1 MKEKEIT
8 LTVTD
13 AARGFSDL
21 INRVRYRGESATLTK
36 NGRVV
41 ARIIPTGRPHSI
53 TAGELAKLWKERPR
67 LSPDDAESFARDIEE
82 GRKFFKPYVS
92 PWD

>member
-1 MKEKEIT
+1 MKEIT
-8 LTVTD
+8 LSVTD

-36 NGRVV
+36 NGLAVARVV
-41 ARIIPTGRPHSI
+41 PVVRPLTGS
-53 TAGELAKLWKERPR
+53 ELAKLWKEGPH
-67 LSPDDAESFARDIEE
+67 LSKKDADAFARDLKK
-82 GRKFFKPYVS
+82 GLQFLKSVVS